1 MARLRSN
8 IARPARLTA
17 AVTAAV
23 TTLPVSTTDGWPD
36 PDPGDEALGCISY
49 PDIDRI
55 ELFTYT
61 GKTDDSFTGV
71 TRGVDDT
78 SPRAHAVRA
87 LVVHVASADELSGV
101 STLAALDDVD
111 VTGVADGDALLY
123 DTGTSTWVPGAASTV
138 AALDDL
144 TDVDVTAAVEGDR
157 LVFDGTEWA
166 PAPAEYV
173 QFVYNS
179 SGAQEGNRFN
189 DWSDLITALTALDG
203 SKVVQFEQNE
213 LIPAGAWNLD
223 NVTLRGNGKEHNAGG
238 FTLTFGDS
246 TTISSWANAVVNSL
260 RLRST
265 STTGP
270 VWSPSGAGLF
280 VLELLAGV
288 HSTAE
293 PFIEHSGGGQFVIQ
307 MRTNGRFKLLSG
319 GVPNFH
325 DTSATGTC
333 QLVIARG
340 DGTAFDPNTLSSVN
354 GVIYVDVV
362 SDVAN
367 DLIAYPWPQTHSGLS
382 TVAIVPVM
390 QTRAVA
396 LAFDPTGLTYIT
408 ETNVQDALEEIDASF
423 VGLAGFITSLPDL
436 DSGSYTPTGTGVA
449 NVDSVTPGLATYI
462 RVGDIVS
469 VAGFMSVNHT
479 ANATATVVRLSLP
492 IASDLAAQDDLGGAC
507 GAEDNLGGMVEAD
520 DTNNEAL
527 FRWEAPTS
535 ASRFVA
541 YSYQY
546 RVL

>member
-17 AVTAAV
+17 VVTAAV

-36 PDPGDEALGCISY
+36 PGPGDEALGCISY

-111 VTGVADGDALLY
+111 VTGASDADVLTYNG
-123 DTGTSTWVPGAASTV
+123 GTWSPAPASTV

-144 TDVDVTAAVEGDR
+144 TDVDVATAVDGDR
-157 LVFDGTEWA
+157 LVFDGAEWVAA
-166 PAPAEYV
+166 PA
-173 QFVYNS
+173 
-179 SGAQEGNRFN
+179 
-189 DWSDLITALTALDG
+189 
-203 SKVVQFEQNE
+203 
-213 LIPAGAWNLD
+213 
-223 NVTLRGNGKEHNAGG
+223 
-238 FTLTFGDS
+238 
-246 TTISSWANAVVNSL
+246 
-260 RLRST
+260 
-265 STTGP
+265 
-270 VWSPSGAGLF
+270 
-280 VLELLAGV
+280 
-288 HSTAE
+288 
-293 PFIEHSGGGQFVIQ
+293 
-307 MRTNGRFKLLSG
+307 
-319 GVPNFH
+319 
-325 DTSATGTC
+325 
-333 QLVIARG
+333 
-340 DGTAFDPNTLSSVN
+340 
-354 GVIYVDVV
+354 
-362 SDVAN
+362 
-367 DLIAYPWPQTHSGLS
+367 
-382 TVAIVPVM
+382 
-390 QTRAVA
+390 
-396 LAFDPTGLTYIT
+396 
-408 ETNVQDALEEIDASF
+408 
-423 VGLAGFITSLPDL
+423 LPDL

-479 ANATATVVRLSLP
+479 ANADATVVRLSLP

-535 ASRFVA
+535 ALRFVA

>member
-123 DTGTSTWVPGAASTV
+123 DTGTSTWGPGAASTV

-144 TDVDVTAAVEGDR
+144 TDVHVATAVEGDR
-157 LVFDGTEWA
+157 LVFDGADWVA
-166 PAPAEYV
+166 APAEYV

-189 DWSDLITALTALDG
+189 DWSDLMGALNGLAGPKLIL
-203 SKVVQFEQNE
+203 FEQNE
-213 LIPAGAWNLD
+213 TIPAGAWNLD

-260 RLRST
+260 RLLST

-270 VWSPSGAGLF
+270 IWSPAGAGLL

-288 HSTAE
+288 HSTTE

-307 MRTNGRFKLLSG
+307 MRTNGRWKLLSG
-319 GVPNFH
+319 GVPNLH
-325 DTSATGTC
+325 ETSAAGTC
-333 QLVIARG
+333 QLVMARG
-340 DGTAFDPNTLSSVN
+340 DGTAFDPNTLSSDN
-354 GVIYVDVV
+354 GVILVDVV

-367 DLIAYPWPQTHSGLS
+367 DLVAYPWPQTHSGLV
-382 TVAIVPVM
+382 TAAVVPVM
-390 QTRAVA
+390 QTRAIA
-396 LAFDPTGLTYIT
+396 TFFDTTGLSSIT
-408 ETNVQDALEEIDASF
+408 EQNVQGALEELDVILTNASAF
-423 VGLAGFITSLPDL
+423 VASLPTFAQ
-436 DSGSYTPTGTGVA
+436 GSYTPTGTGVA

-462 RVGDIVS
+462 RVGGVVS
-469 VAGFMSVNHT
+469 VSGFMSVNHT
-479 ANATATVVRLSLP
+479 TDATATVVRLSLP
-492 IASDLAAQDDLGGAC
+492 IASDLAAQDDLAGAC